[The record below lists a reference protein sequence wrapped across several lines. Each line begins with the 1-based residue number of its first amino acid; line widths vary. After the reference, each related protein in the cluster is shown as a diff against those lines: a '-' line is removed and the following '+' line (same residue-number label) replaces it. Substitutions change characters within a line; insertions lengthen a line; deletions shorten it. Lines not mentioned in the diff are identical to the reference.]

1 MSKETIVNKVKA
13 NTKLISIDLADM
25 FYDDTPIVVLDIKD
39 FLHMGLLLREVEF
52 RSHLEQYDWNQFGN
66 KYLSVICSTDAIIP
80 PWAWMLIT
88 THASPFAKEVFHL
101 SPNEIIH
108 EIYQRGINMH
118 DWNQYKGK
126 YILLKGCGDI
136 HIPDSIY
143 LLATNKLMKT
153 AKKMMY
159 GEACSFVPV
168 WKN

>member
-1 MSKETIVNKVKA
+1 M
-13 NTKLISIDLADM
+13 
-25 FYDDTPIVVLDIKD
+25 
-39 FLHMGLLLREVEF
+39 REVEF
-52 RSHLEQYDWNQFGN
+52 RSYLEKYDWNQFGN

-136 HIPDSIY
+136 HIP
-143 LLATNKLMKT
+143 
-153 AKKMMY
+153 
-159 GEACSFVPV
+159 E
-168 WKN
+168 

>member
-1 MSKETIVNKVKA
+1 MTKEIIVNKVKA
-13 NTKLISIDLADM
+13 NTKLLSIDLAHL
-25 FYDDTPIVVLDIKD
+25 FYDDTPIVELDIKN
-39 FLHMGLLLREVEF
+39 FLQMGLLLREAEF
-52 RSHLEQYDWNQFGN
+52 RSNLEEYNWAQFGN

-88 THASPFAKEVFHL
+88 IHASPFAKEVFNL

-108 EIYQRGINMH
+108 EIYQRGINKH
-118 DWNQYKGK
+118 DWNQYEGK
-126 YILLKGCGDI
+126 YILLKGCGEI

-143 LLATNKLMKT
+143 LLATNKLKKT
-153 AKKMMY
+153 AKKIMY

>member
-1 MSKETIVNKVKA
+1 MSKEIIVNKVKA

-39 FLHMGLLLREVEF
+39 FLHIGLLLREVEF

-88 THASPFAKEVFHL
+88 THASPFTKEVFHL

-126 YILLKGCGDI
+126 YILLKGCGNI
-136 HIPDSIY
+136 HVPHSIY
-143 LLATNKLMKT
+143 LLATNKLLGT
-153 AKKMMY
+153 AKKIMY